1 MDIETGEVTAK
12 HVLTKAC
19 LPSAPRHQHCNFAA
33 GLLVP
38 PDTEQTPAAQLRSL
52 QLGTHKTASVAMRP
66 EFFVIL
72 AESTSPG
79 AQHPAVLPPPDPVPK
94 GTKPRGIIVGSLL
107 AASANISLQTTLP
120 LICRHNRLGILLAW
134 PDLSTGMV
142 DWIFQ
147 AFVPAPTFST
157 AAELHRM
164 DRERC
169 W

>member
-1 MDIETGEVTAK
+1 MFA
-12 HVLTKAC
+12 KAC
-19 LPSAPRHQHCNFAA
+19 LPSAPCHQHCNFTA

-72 AESTSPG
+72 ADSTSPG
-79 AQHPAVLPPPDPVPK
+79 AQHPAVLPPPDPIPK

-107 AASANISLQTTLP
+107 AASANRSLQTTLP
-120 LICRHNRLGILLAW
+120 LNCRHNRLGIFLAW
-134 PDLSTGMV
+134 PDFSSGMV
-142 DWIFQ
+142 DWIPQ
-147 AFVPAPTFST
+147 AFVSASTFST

>member
-1 MDIETGEVTAK
+1 
-12 HVLTKAC
+12 
-19 LPSAPRHQHCNFAA
+19 
-33 GLLVP
+33 LLVP
-38 PDTEQTPAAQLRSL
+38 PDTEQTPAAQLQSL
-52 QLGTHKTASVAMRP
+52 QLGTQKTASVAMRP

-72 AESTSPG
+72 ADSTLPG
-79 AQHPAVLPPPDPVPK
+79 AQHPAVLPPPDPIPK
-94 GTKPRGIIVGSLL
+94 GTKPPGVVIIVGSLL
-107 AASANISLQTTLP
+107 AASANNSLQPTLP

-134 PDLSTGMV
+134 PDLSTGVV

-147 AFVPAPTFST
+147 AFVSAPTFST